1 MGDIIAIVVMGVLAI
16 GGFTFL
22 GVITLLEKIVS
33 GKGSGIMKAGI
44 GAFFAKKVYDS
55 FQSGRQNPANQ
66 HIPPAYYGNQLPQ
79 YPEQSCYQQPHASHI
94 PPPTDCE
101 GLR

>member
-1 MGDIIAIVVMGVLAI
+1 MGDIIAIIAMGALAI

-22 GVITLLEKIVS
+22 GVITILEKIVS

-44 GAFFAKKVYDS
+44 GAFFAKKAYDS
-55 FQSGRQNPANQ
+55 FQNSRQNPAQ
-66 HIPPAYYGNQLPQ
+66 QIPPAYYGNQLHQHPAQSGYPQ
-79 YPEQSCYQQPHASHI
+79 PPASHI
-94 PPPTDCE
+94 PQPTDCE